1 MHLDRKGFASWRAG
15 AVALGFAVAL
25 GASPVGAEEI
35 MSPEAKETAA
45 HGGKG
50 VAAGLSSL
58 VYAPVKVAYA
68 AGGTI
73 VAGLAWVLSGG
84 DSEVAKP
91 ILDASVRGDYVVTP
105 EHLTGERHLEFV
117 GRPASDRRVA
127 TPEVSAGAA
136 AAQGAGDS
144 WQ

>member
-1 MHLDRKGFASWRAG
+1 MHRDHSGFAGWRAG
-15 AVALGFAVAL
+15 AVALGLAVAL
-25 GASPVGAEEI
+25 GASPVRGEDFV
-35 MSPEAKETAA
+35 SQEAKETAT

-50 VAAGLSSL
+50 VAAGLGSV

-68 AGGTI
+68 AGGSI

-91 ILDASVRGDYVVTP
+91 IIDASVRGDYVVTP
-105 EHLTGERHLEFV
+105 EHLTGEKKLEFV
-117 GRPASDRRVA
+117 GRPSSDRRA
-127 TPEVSAGAA
+127 TMPEVSAGAA